1 MAIRPTL
8 ASSESTRLV
17 TAMLCAATVTG
28 QFVAGKALRDTLFL
42 SSLDVT
48 SLPAMLI
55 ATSAVSLL
63 LVALNGRVARRLQPG
78 TLVPA
83 LFLFSSLLFVV
94 EWALRS
100 AAPTASAILLYLHVS
115 AAGPLLASG
124 FWLIASERFDPHTAK
139 RRFGQMAGAG
149 TLGGLVSAVVAE
161 RAAAWFGAPAILPI
175 LALLQAVSAVLVRR
189 LAEGSPIPHVHE
201 TMATAA
207 QGTRSGLR
215 VIAEAPYLRH
225 LGDPG
230 AAGYDRCGAGRLPLQ
245 GTGGRHLRT
254 RRSTAPLLCAVLRR
268 NQHHHVRPADLV
280 DARRARAVRSWRH
293 GQHAVAGAA
302 AREHRRADRARVRQ
316 PGGGARRRVD
326 PAQFA
331 VPCGLRALLHADSVS
346 REACREV
353 VDRRGL
359 RSAR

>member
-1 MAIRPTL
+1 MAIRPTPG
-8 ASSESTRLV
+8 SSESARLA

-55 ATSAVSLL
+55 ATSVVSLL
-63 LVALNGRVARRLQPG
+63 LVTLNGRVARRLQPA

-83 LFLFSSLLFVV
+83 LFLFSSLLFIV
-94 EWALRS
+94 EWALRP

-161 RAAAWFGAPAILPI
+161 RAAAWFGAPAILPF
-175 LALLQAVSAVLVRR
+175 LALLQGASALLVRR
-189 LAEGSPIPHVHE
+189 LAEGS
-201 TMATAA
+201 TTAQDQEPMSPA
-207 QGTRSGLR
+207 ALGTRSGLR

-225 LGDPG
+225 L
-230 AAGYDRCGAGRLPLQ
+230 A
-245 GTGGRHLRT
+245 T
-254 RRSTAPLLCAVLRR
+254 
-268 NQHHHVRPADLV
+268 
-280 DARRARAVRSWRH
+280 
-293 GQHAVAGAA
+293 
-302 AREHRRADRARVRQ
+302 
-316 PGGGARRRVD
+316 
-326 PAQFA
+326 
-331 VPCGLRALLHADSVS
+331 
-346 REACREV
+346 
-353 VDRRGL
+353 
-359 RSAR
+359 